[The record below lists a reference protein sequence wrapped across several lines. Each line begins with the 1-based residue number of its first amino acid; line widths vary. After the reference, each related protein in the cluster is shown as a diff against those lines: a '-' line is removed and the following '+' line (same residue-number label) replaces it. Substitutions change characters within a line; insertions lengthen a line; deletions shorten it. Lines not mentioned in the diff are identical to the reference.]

1 MTDQSSSPVVLSPAP
16 MQHTVAG
23 PVCVE
28 GRGLYS
34 GIESTLTIEPA
45 GIDHGIVFERVDL
58 DPPVRIPAI
67 VAHSINRPRRSALA
81 AGEVVIETV
90 EHCLS
95 ALSGM
100 GVDNALLKVDAMEVP
115 LGDGSAEPFLQAIEA
130 AGLVAQE
137 APQPAIKITSPLIF
151 EEGEAMIAAFP
162 STAPG
167 LHVVYELDYGQS
179 SDRIQK
185 QTFGFHLTPESYRLE
200 VAPARTYSLSEE
212 AQALQSSGLCAHLS
226 PSEVLVIG
234 PDGPIDNAW
243 RFEDEPVRHKVLDI
257 IGDLSLVGAPIH
269 GRIVAA
275 RSGHSLNRRMAA
287 ALREQAEQA
296 VAASSQQQATAMDI
310 RAIQQI
316 MPHRYPMLLVDRVLE
331 LEGDERAVGVKNVT
345 INEPFFGGHY
355 PRTPI
360 MPGVLIVEAMAQ
372 LGGLLLS
379 QRLETTGKIA
389 VLLSLDKVKLRHPV
403 TPGDQLLLEARTVR
417 ASSRMASLECRA
429 SVGGKAAAEASIR
442 FMMVDAEHGQS

>member
-1 MTDQSSSPVVLSPAP
+1 L
-16 MQHTVAG
+16 
-23 PVCVE
+23 
-28 GRGLYS
+28 
-34 GIESTLTIEPA
+34 IIEPA
-45 GIDHGIVFERVDL
+45 DIDHGIVFERVDL
-58 DPPVRIPAI
+58 DPPVRIPAE
-67 VAHSINRPRRSALA
+67 VAHSIDRPRRSAL
-81 AGEVVIETV
+81 GKGDIVIETV

-95 ALSGM
+95 ALAGV

-130 AGLVAQE
+130 VGLRVQE
-137 APQPAIKITSPLIF
+137 APRATIKITAPLVF
-151 EEGEAMIAAFP
+151 EEGAAMIAAFP
-162 STAPG
+162 STTPG
-167 LHVVYELDYGQS
+167 LHIVYELDYGTS
-179 SDRIQK
+179 SNRIQK
-185 QTFGFHLTPESYRLE
+185 QAFGFHLTPEAYRLE

-212 AQALQSSGLCAHLS
+212 AEALQSSGMCTHLS

-257 IGDLSLVGAPIH
+257 IGDLSLAGAPID
-269 GRIVAA
+269 GRIVAS
-275 RSGHSLNRRMAA
+275 RSGHSLNRRMAT
-287 ALREQAEQA
+287 ALREQAQQVVSPSAEQR
-296 VAASSQQQATAMDI
+296 AATMDI
-310 RAIQQI
+310 RTIQKI
-316 MPHRYPMLLVDRVLE
+316 MPHRYPMLLVDRVIE

-345 INEPFFGGHY
+345 INEPFFAGHY

-417 ASSRMASLECRA
+417 ASSRMASLECKA
-429 SVGGKAAAEASIR
+429 SVAGKPAAEASIR
-442 FMMVDAEHGQS
+442 FMMVDAEQGLS